1 MKNLVYFLLIC
12 IISVQIGYTQD
23 APKPEKERSVIGALF
38 DFIKPD
44 LYETKITL
52 SNGEVITL
60 ENKVASTKRNL
71 ERRFT
76 LKVLDHTLWVVPK
89 GETEARAIKSKDIEK
104 IEIVRVRDKPLTK
117 DIEIVPPVPA
127 PEVK

>member
-1 MKNLVYFLLIC
+1 MKNLVYFVLIC
-12 IISVQIGYTQD
+12 AICASAGYTQD
-23 APKPEKERSVIGALF
+23 APKPEKERSVVGALL

-52 SNGEVITL
+52 SNGEVLTL
-60 ENKVASTKRNL
+60 DTKVATTKRNL
-71 ERRFT
+71 ERKFT
-76 LKVLDHTLWVVPK
+76 LRALDHTLWVVPK

-104 IEIVRVRDKPLTK
+104 IEIVKIKDKPLTK
-117 DIEIVPPVPA
+117 DIEVVPPAPA